1 MAAAAAKDHGF
12 VELTS
17 RPNFRR
23 MSGEFRMAFVT
34 REPFPTAFEFD
45 RDDVAFASIMRA
57 TRFLIDAGADDVYAM
72 NAPDHLP

>member
-45 RDDVAFASIMRA
+45 RDDVALASIMRA
-57 TRFLIDAGADDVYAM
+57 TRFPIDADADDV
-72 NAPDHLP
+72 